1 MKLSRL
7 IGLDC
12 QSQGQSAHL
21 MSLVVSQHDPLR
33 RRDIE
38 PPNTFDK
45 FIPAI
50 AHDFM
55 FQVDT
60 FGPLF

>member
-1 MKLSRL
+1 MKSSRL

-12 QSQGQSAHL
+12 QSQRQSAHL
-21 MSLVVSQHDPLR
+21 MSLVVSKDDPLQR
-33 RRDIE
+33 PDIE

-45 FIPAI
+45 FVPAI

-60 FGPLF
+60 LGPLF